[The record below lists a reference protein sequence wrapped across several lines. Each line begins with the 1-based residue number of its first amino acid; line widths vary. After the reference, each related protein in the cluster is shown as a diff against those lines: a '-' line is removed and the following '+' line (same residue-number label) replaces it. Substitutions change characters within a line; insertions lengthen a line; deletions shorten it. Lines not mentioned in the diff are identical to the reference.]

1 MYMQHRKSIP
11 ETNEI
16 VYLHWLSKNWLGMM
30 EGVKGVGENRG
41 SANSLTIPF
50 CIVLE
55 CELC

>member
-30 EGVKGVGENRG
+30 EGVKGVGEK
-41 SANSLTIPF
+41 
-50 CIVLE
+50 
-55 CELC
+55 